1 MITESCRSNVV
12 NRRGLGQGALE
23 RRARGP
29 AGYGPEATGILVA
42 DPEQGRAVLDE
53 APGVER
59 VSWPS
64 PTTSLACIIRE

>member
-1 MITESCRSNVV
+1 
-12 NRRGLGQGALE
+12 
-23 RRARGP
+23 
-29 AGYGPEATGILVA
+29 VA

-64 PTTSLACIIRE
+64 TVTISDVALLPQESII